1 MDILIEIVELFIN
14 IFSSGKKK
22 TTVQADQHAE
32 SAPGKAPVFART
44 KTVQRVEEPRL
55 ENPSAVEIEPR
66 LENPSAVEIEPV
78 LTTES
83 TEPIERTERTEPP
96 EPTTDLAS
104 PARDESLPSTLE
116 PREAMKW
123 SLVFSKPRALDPY
136 RLPYRKQI
144 K

>member
-44 KTVQRVEEPRL
+44 KTVQRVE
-55 ENPSAVEIEPR
+55 EPR